1 MPLFPKNYSEH
12 RCHSLIY
19 VDRFQTV
26 IIMLKTGKQVRHYRR
41 FSEDLKLK
49 IVHEYESGQ
58 FSAADLKTIYD
69 ISDSLLYEWIYKYS
83 KYNKKSIQVVEMK
96 DSQAEKIR
104 RMEARIKELERV
116 VGQKQ
121 MNIDYLEKMIELAK
135 EHYNIDIKKNSDI
148 PLCGGSKTTEEN

>member
-1 MPLFPKNYSEH
+1 
-12 RCHSLIY
+12 
-19 VDRFQTV
+19 
-26 IIMLKTGKQVRHYRR
+26 
-41 FSEDLKLK
+41 
-49 IVHEYESGQ
+49 
-58 FSAADLKTIYD
+58 
-69 ISDSLLYEWIYKYS
+69 
-83 KYNKKSIQVVEMK
+83 MK

-148 PLCGGSKTTEEN
+148 PLCGGSKTTEENWTIVLTAFTECWT

>member
-1 MPLFPKNYSEH
+1 
-12 RCHSLIY
+12 
-19 VDRFQTV
+19 
-26 IIMLKTGKQVRHYRR
+26 MLKTGKQVRHYRR

-116 VGQKQ
+116 VG
-121 MNIDYLEKMIELAK
+121 
-135 EHYNIDIKKNSDI
+135 
-148 PLCGGSKTTEEN
+148 